1 MSYYKHRK
9 LFCYFRKKINWN
21 LRDLFLLIC
30 IVVFPFIVFNV
41 NPFEA
46 EVPNEYD
53 EVNLKEG
60 QFKRNYY
67 VIPESKEKIPVN
79 LSRIK
84 TTTEKPEN
92 DMTWKN
98 YSNIEIIYGIHS
110 QPENFSNRLAM
121 RQSFLGLFTKYI
133 KGFGGKFQEI

>member
-1 MSYYKHRK
+1 M
-9 LFCYFRKKINWN
+9 
-21 LRDLFLLIC
+21 
-30 IVVFPFIVFNV
+30 FNV

-79 LSRIK
+79 ISRIK

-92 DMTWKN
+92 DITWKN
-98 YSNIEIIYGIHS
+98 YSNIEKRPLITAIMIQKTFLGPCDVVTNKKHKGQSIYG
-110 QPENFSNRLAM
+110 L
-121 RQSFLGLFTKYI
+121 L
-133 KGFGGKFQEI
+133 

>member
-1 MSYYKHRK
+1 M
-9 LFCYFRKKINWN
+9 
-21 LRDLFLLIC
+21 
-30 IVVFPFIVFNV
+30 FNV

-53 EVNLKEG
+53 EMR

-67 VIPESKEKIPVN
+67 VIPESQEKKRLNSSLIY
-79 LSRIK
+79 
-84 TTTEKPEN
+84 TTTTKPEN
-92 DMTWKN
+92 DITWKN

-133 KGFGGKFQEI
+133 KVLGGEFQEI